1 MLRDLRYLFAYTLP
15 LSAFAAIYLQGW
27 WSYAAVAYAFGVI
40 PVLDALAP
48 QVRENVDGEASES
61 RKVNRFFDWLL
72 YLNVPLFYGLV
83 GYFLYTVSS
92 TALETYEIIGLVL
105 SVGTIAGSL
114 GINVAHELGHRPA
127 TSEQVLAKAL
137 LLPCLYMHFF
147 VEHNRGHHRN
157 VATPLDPATSRFGE
171 SLYAFWVR
179 SVVGSYLGAWKLEAA
194 RLGRAG
200 KHWLSFDNAI
210 VRFTL
215 LEIAYLAT
223 VAVVFGVATMW
234 LAIAVAVF
242 GFLLLE
248 SVNYIEHYGLLRKR
262 LASGRYEPVS
272 PLHSWNSDHEVGR
285 IVLYELTRH
294 ADHHFKSTRPYQT
307 LRYLDESPELP
318 TGYPASILMSLVPP
332 LWFAVMNP
340 RVERFNATLAA

>member
-1 MLRDLRYLFAYTLP
+1 M
-15 LSAFAAIYLQGW
+15 
-27 WSYAAVAYAFGVI
+27 
-40 PVLDALAP
+40 
-48 QVRENVDGEASES
+48 
-61 RKVNRFFDWLL
+61 
-72 YLNVPLFYGLV
+72 
-83 GYFLYTVSS
+83 
-92 TALETYEIIGLVL
+92 
-105 SVGTIAGSL
+105 
-114 GINVAHELGHRPA
+114 
-127 TSEQVLAKAL
+127 
-137 LLPCLYMHFF
+137 
-147 VEHNRGHHRN
+147 
-157 VATPLDPATSRFGE
+157 
-171 SLYAFWVR
+171 R

-248 SVNYIEHYGLLRKR
+248 SVNYIEHYGLLRKQ
-262 LASGRYEPVS
+262 LASGRYEPVT